1 MENNRNRLL
10 DNQDKLRKIFG
21 EAKEKGKDVAIELTV
36 PNRQATEIII
46 VKHDNLEYKLDYYRK
61 NYTEDLVLNRCADI
75 KILNA
80 KVVNFEM

>member
-1 MENNRNRLL
+1 MDQN
-10 DNQDKLRKIFG
+10 KLREIFE
-21 EAKEKGKDVAIELTV
+21 EAKSEGKDVAIELTV
-36 PNRQATEIII
+36 PTRQATEVII

-80 KVVNFEM
+80 KVVDFEM